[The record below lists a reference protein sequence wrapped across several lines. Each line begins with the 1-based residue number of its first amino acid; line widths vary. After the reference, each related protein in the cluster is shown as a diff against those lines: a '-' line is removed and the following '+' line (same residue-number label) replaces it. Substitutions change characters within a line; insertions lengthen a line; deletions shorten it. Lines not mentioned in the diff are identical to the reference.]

1 MHLIDNE
8 DAEWGLT
15 ARATLS
21 AKDACAKH
29 FAGSGWRRVLTG
41 DGTAPFLGGMTMTT
55 DDLDRQFA
63 KLEQSGEAWVKAV
76 QQRNLTPDEIA
87 KDFAQGVHAALH
99 PCSMF
104 VGQYIVRPVYFL
116 SPLWGGLWIA
126 AWFAGWH
133 TATVNLIGATFLVLP
148 FVLLLL
154 AVWLEW
160 RPEDGR

>member
-1 MHLIDNE
+1 
-8 DAEWGLT
+8 
-15 ARATLS
+15 
-21 AKDACAKH
+21 
-29 FAGSGWRRVLTG
+29 
-41 DGTAPFLGGMTMTT
+41 
-55 DDLDRQFA
+55 
-63 KLEQSGEAWVKAV
+63 
-76 QQRNLTPDEIA
+76 
-87 KDFAQGVHAALH
+87 
-99 PCSMF
+99 MF